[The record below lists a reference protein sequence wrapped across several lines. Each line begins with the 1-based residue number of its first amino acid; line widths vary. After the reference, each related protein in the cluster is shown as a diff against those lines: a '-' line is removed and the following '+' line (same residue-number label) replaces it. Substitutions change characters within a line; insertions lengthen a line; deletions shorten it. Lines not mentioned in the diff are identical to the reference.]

1 MKNFSIILIGII
13 IVTAIIAGIYYLNN
27 NTNNSDSYETT
38 KLSTDNTITESTLKD
53 TETGQIETNTTE
65 ITVPLIAEQ
74 ELCSFSTKVSGTA
87 ARKNN
92 ISICSNTINGITI
105 EPGDTFSFWAVV
117 GDTSAERGYQKAK
130 SFNEHGETIQTYG
143 GGVCQV
149 SSTIYNAVLLC
160 PELETIERHPHSKKV
175 TYVEE
180 NKDAAVAHPSS
191 DYKFKNNT
199 GSKIRIDMNFDNTN
213 LTVRI
218 VKLDI

>member
-1 MKNFSIILIGII
+1 MKNFSIILIITF
-13 IVTAIIAGIYYLNN
+13 IVIAIIAGIYYLNK
-27 NTNNSDSYETT
+27 NTNNYNTYEST
-38 KLSTDNTITESTLKD
+38 KLSTNENIINSVSDNK
-53 TETGQIETNTTE
+53 TNTLE
-65 ITVPLIAEQ
+65 ITVPVITEQ
-74 ELCSFSTKVSGTA
+74 ELTSFSTKVSGTE

-92 ISICSNTINGITI
+92 ISICSSLINGYILQ
-105 EPGDTFSFWAVV
+105 PGQTFSFWNTV
-117 GDTSAERGYQKAK
+117 GDTSAEKGYQKAK

-175 TYVEE
+175 TYVEKD
-180 NKDAAVAHPSS
+180 KDAAVAYPSS

-199 GSKIRIDMNFDNTN
+199 SYEIRIDTSFDNET

-218 VKLDI
+218 IKLAV

>member
-1 MKNFSIILIGII
+1 MKNFSIILII
-13 IVTAIIAGIYYLNN
+13 AIILVAIVAGIYYLNKSNN
-27 NTNNSDSYETT
+27 NTTSYETS
-38 KLSTDNTITESTLKD
+38 KLSNDNSLQD
-53 TETGQIETNTTE
+53 TNITNTTE
-65 ITVPLIAEQ
+65 ITIPVIAEQ
-74 ELCSFSTKVSGTA
+74 EICAFSTKVSGTA

-92 ISICSNTINGITI
+92 ISICSNTINGTTV

-117 GDTSAERGYQKAK
+117 GDTSAEKGYQKAK

-218 VKLDI
+218 VKLDV

>member
-1 MKNFSIILIGII
+1 MKNFSIILVISI
-13 IVTAIIAGIYYLNN
+13 IVVAIITGIYYLNRDT
-27 NTNNSDSYETT
+27 TNNSSYETS
-38 KLSTDNTITESTLKD
+38 KLSNDNNLQD
-53 TETGQIETNTTE
+53 TNTTNTTE
-65 ITVPLIAEQ
+65 ITIPVFTEQ
-74 ELCSFSTKVSGTA
+74 EICAFSTKVSGTA

-92 ISICSNTINGITI
+92 ISICATTINGATV
-105 EPGDTFSFWAVV
+105 EPGDTFSFWEVV
-117 GDTSAERGYQKAK
+117 GDTSAEKGYQKAK

-199 GSKIRIDMNFDNTN
+199 GSKIRIDMNFDNDN

-218 VKLDI
+218 IKLAV